1 LTRFANWC
9 TGFASAILAGRVKG
23 MEVKFDDDDLDRLE
37 TDRQFNG
44 GHGQAVVKG
53 FRKAMQA
60 LRAAADE
67 RDLRSMRGLRFKRL
81 DPPRDHQHSM
91 RLNDQWRLIVEITGD
106 HPKKKVRVIAIED
119 YH

>member
-1 LTRFANWC
+1 MA
-9 TGFASAILAGRVKG
+9 
-23 MEVKFDDDDLDRLE
+23 MEVEFDDDDLDRLE
-37 TDRQFNG
+37 TDRAFSG

-60 LRAAADE
+60 LRSVVDE
-67 RDLRSMRGLRFKRL
+67 RDLRAMRGLRFKRL

-91 RLNDQWRLIVEITGD
+91 RLNDQWRLILEIRGD
-106 HPKKKVRVIAIED
+106 HPKKRIAVIGIED